1 MSCLSRVFRLVFA
14 VDFGFCFYSFF
25 FVRLNECCN
34 STVVV
39 ADDLDVSVYS
49 FAQIHVSSFD
59 LVLSSLLIANL
70 DHLPFC
76 VTSLLIRAVL
86 SDE

>member
-1 MSCLSRVFRLVFA
+1 MSSLSRVFRLVFA
-14 VDFGFCFYSFF
+14 VDFGFCFYSF

-59 LVLSSLLIANL
+59 LVLSSLLKANL